1 MKYRIKNLYFLSFES
16 STSPCLTV
24 YFVHL
29 SIDQKKRKIRDTKG
43 PRKNH
48 LIINERNK
56 KRSKNK
62 KKKKNLKLTNAVIKR
77 MNLSVQNIGEP
88 KIAQQ
93 SKNMFMM
100 WIVNAANGA
109 SSSSI

>member
-1 MKYRIKNLYFLSFES
+1 MKEIK
-16 STSPCLTV
+16 
-24 YFVHL
+24 
-29 SIDQKKRKIRDTKG
+29 RR
-43 PRKNH
+43 
-48 LIINERNK
+48 
-56 KRSKNK
+56 RSKNK

-100 WIVNAANGA
+100 WIVDAAKNDVDTANGA